1 MKGAGRLGLI
11 KRIAM
16 DQEITWSDY
25 RKFQVDTKIVPLER

>member
-16 DQEITWSDY
+16 DEEITWSDY
-25 RKFQVDTKIVPLER
+25 RKFQVTSKVVP